1 MEFYSIVFFAGLNP
15 CSVRRSTLFSIQK
28 RLGMESVHVNIKTT
42 SEEHAQAVLDIKEHD
57 LTGQWGVTQ
66 VRQHLANQGIL
77 IKWSEI
83 IVLFDNHE
91 MLM

>member
-1 MEFYSIVFFAGLNP
+1 
-15 CSVRRSTLFSIQK
+15 
-28 RLGMESVHVNIKTT
+28 MESVHVNIKTT

-57 LTGQWGVTQ
+57 LTGRWGVTQ
-66 VRQHLANQGIL
+66 VRQHLTNQGIL